1 MTLHHVVILGAGAAG
16 VAAARELS
24 TNEKVA
30 VTLVARTGEVPYTR
44 MLIKGI
50 AFSGMPPEMATM
62 VLPDVD
68 LVADSVVTVHADE
81 KSVELASGRRLAFDS
96 LIVATGSTPRLLPAD
111 VVSGGAGAAE
121 KMTALH
127 SIDDAARLRDMLA
140 QLEPSTRVAIYGGGI
155 IAAEA
160 ATQLRQAKR
169 SVTMIARSSVPG
181 AAAFGALV
189 AEQLVRLHERHVET
203 RFGRSVT
210 SLRRHGE
217 GLEIGLDDGSA
228 VSADLLLLALG
239 TVPTGVG
246 EWAGGI
252 EVDAHLRADT
262 PGWYAAGGV
271 ARHRDDQLG
280 QWRIDHWEDAAAQGA
295 HAARSVLHDLG
306 LEDDP
311 GRYMPRSAFIAM
323 LYGQAIAGAGLIGG
337 AQARVV
343 DGAEF
348 VVEHELAGTLV
359 GVSGIDA
366 VGTVYSA
373 APRLHVS

>member
-30 VTLVARTGEVPYTR
+30 VTLVVRTGEVPYTR

-96 LIVATGSTPRLLPAD
+96 LIVATGSTPRLLSTE
-111 VVSGGAGAAE
+111 VGASDAGVAANV
-121 KMTALH
+121 TTLH
-127 SIDDAARLRDMLA
+127 SIDDALRLRDMVEVLG
-140 QLEPSTRVAIYGGGI
+140 PSARVAIYGGGI

-181 AAAFGALV
+181 AAALGVPV
-189 AEQLVRLHERHVET
+189 AEQLVHLHEQHVDT
-203 RFGRSVT
+203 RFGLSVT
-210 SLRRHGE
+210 SLRRDGD
-217 GLEIGLDDGSA
+217 GLEISLDDGST

-239 TVPTGVG
+239 TIPAGVG
-246 EWAGGI
+246 EWTGGI
-252 EVDAHLRADT
+252 EVDSHLRADAA
-262 PGWYAAGGV
+262 GWYAAGGV
-271 ARHRDDQLG
+271 AVHHDDRLG
-280 QWRIDHWEDAAAQGA
+280 QWRIDHWEDAAAQGT
-295 HAARSVLHDLG
+295 HAACSLLHDVG
-306 LEDDP
+306 LSDDP
-311 GRYMPRSAFIAM
+311 GRYLPRSAFIAM
-323 LYGQAIAGAGLIGG
+323 LYGRAVAGVGVISDTS
-337 AQARVV
+337 ARIVE
-343 DGAEF
+343 GPEF
-348 VVEHELAGTLV
+348 VVEHELDGALV

-373 APRLHVS
+373 GPRLHVS